1 MKVRTVVAMLRVRQ
15 FRSAADLA
23 RQAGINILR
32 YKRFESAIK
41 YYHLTKEEVWRVTA
55 ILGVDPSLIADD
67 RGSPKVLAH
76 TKM

>member
-1 MKVRTVVAMLRVRQ
+1 MKVRTIVAMLRVRQ
-15 FRSAADLA
+15 YPSAANLA

-41 YYHLTKEEVWRVTA
+41 YYHLTQDEVLRVAAT
-55 ILGVDPSLIADD
+55 LGVDPSLIADD

-76 TKM
+76 TML